1 MGIRERIIYALE
13 QSKKTRQALADEL
26 GVGRGAVSDML
37 NKEGEFDSI
46 KYLEAC
52 EKITGFRFEWL
63 RTGKGPQR
71 HGEQS
76 PEERQIEEPLSI
88 ASEPPPPLYGRQALD
103 ELTRLR
109 LKVERLTIENETF
122 REALKIISGRSPE
135 QRREDKP
142 LGANSD
148 PS

>member
-13 QSKKTRQALADEL
+13 KSKKTRQALADEL
-26 GVGRGAVSDML
+26 GIGRGAVSDML

-63 RTGKGPQR
+63 RTGKGPEK
-71 HGEQS
+71 HGEEKAEREL
-76 PEERQIEEPLSI
+76 EEELNIVN
-88 ASEPPPPLYGRQALD
+88 EPPPPVYGREALD

-122 REALKIISGRSPE
+122 RETLKIISGRSPE
-135 QRREDKP
+135 QSQEDKP
-142 LGANSD
+142 LGANSG